1 MEAAII
7 LLILIMLVFVVVFA
21 FLTIRIVPQQRVS
34 VVERLGK
41 FHRLL
46 KPGVNILIPI
56 IDNVRTNHDLRIQ
69 QANVPPQTVITKDN
83 VQVQIDTIIFYQV
96 TGPEQATY
104 GISDY
109 VYGVR
114 NISTATMRQIIGKME
129 LDETLSG
136 REKIST
142 DIRLALDEATEKWG
156 VRIERVEVID
166 IKPPLDIQE
175 AMDKQMKAERSKRA
189 MVLDAEAAKQ
199 DMILRAE
206 GDKQSK
212 ILRAEGDKEAR
223 IRLAEGDKEARI
235 RQAEGQRQ
243 AQELEAL
250 GEAKAIEAVAEAEK
264 NRIALIRSAGLD
276 EHVLTYRSL
285 EALTDISNG
294 AANKVF
300 IPTRAVETL
309 GSIGAIGEMLKGGK
323 SD

>member
-1 MEAAII
+1 MIYAIP
-7 LLILIMLVFVVVFA
+7 ILIVVLAVVFIS
-21 FLTIRIVPQQRVS
+21 LSVKIIPQQRVG

-41 FHRLL
+41 FNHLL
-46 KPGVNILIPI
+46 TPGINILIPI
-56 IDNVRTNHDLRIQ
+56 IDHVRTYHDLRIQ

-83 VQVQIDTIIFYQV
+83 VQVKIDTIIFYQV

-142 DIRLALDEATEKWG
+142 DIRVALDEATEKWG

-166 IKPPLDIQE
+166 IQPPGDIQD

-189 MVLDAEAAKQ
+189 MVLSAEAAKQ

-206 GDKQSK
+206 GDKQSQ
-212 ILRAEGDKEAR
+212 ILKAEGE
-223 IRLAEGDKEARI
+223 KEARI
-235 RQAEGQRQ
+235 RQAEGVRQ
-243 AQELEAL
+243 AKELEAL
-250 GEAKAIEAVAEAEK
+250 GEAKAIQSIADAEK
-264 NRIALIRSAGLD
+264 LRIQLLREAGLD
-276 EHVLTYRSL
+276 ENVLTYRSL
-285 EALTDISNG
+285 EALSDVAKG
-294 AANKVF
+294 PANKIF
-300 IPTRAVETL
+300 IPTKAVETL
-309 GSIGAIGEMLKGGK
+309 GSIGAIGEMLRG
-323 SD
+323 SQ

>member
-1 MEAAII
+1 MEWAII
-7 LLILIMLVFVVVFA
+7 AVIAIVVVVFVS
-21 FLTIRIVPQQRVS
+21 LTIKIVPQQRVG
-34 VVERLGK
+34 VVERLGR
-41 FHRLL
+41 FHRLMN
-46 KPGVNILIPI
+46 PGLNILIPV
-56 IDNVRTNHDLRIQ
+56 IDQVRTYHDLRIQ

-96 TGPEQATY
+96 VGPEQATY

-136 REKIST
+136 REKISS
-142 DIRLALDEATEKWG
+142 DIRIALDEATEKWG

-175 AMDKQMKAERSKRA
+175 AMDKQMKAERNKRA
-189 MVLDAEAAKQ
+189 IVLEAEAAKQ

-212 ILRAEGDKEAR
+212 ILKAEGDKEAR
-223 IRLAEGDKEARI
+223 IREAEGL
-235 RQAEGQRQ
+235 RQ

-250 GEAKAIEAVAEAEK
+250 GEAKAIEAVAAAEQA
-264 NRIALIRSAGLD
+264 RIEMLRNAALN
-276 EHVLTYRSL
+276 EQVLAYQSF
-285 EALTDISNG
+285 EALKEVAKG
-294 AANKVF
+294 PANKIF
-300 IPTRAVETL
+300 IPSNAVETL
-309 GSIGAIGEMLKGGK
+309 GSLGAMGELFKGGK
-323 SD
+323 

>member
-1 MEAAII
+1 MTLAITI
-7 LLILIMLVFVVVFA
+7 IVVVLAVVFIS
-21 FLTIRIVPQQRVS
+21 LSIKIIPQQRIG
-34 VVERLGK
+34 VVERLGR
-41 FHRLL
+41 FSRLL
-46 KPGVNILIPI
+46 TPGINILIPI
-56 IDNVRTNHDLRIQ
+56 IDHVRTYHDLRIQ

-83 VQVQIDTIIFYQV
+83 VQVKIDTIIFYQV

-142 DIRLALDEATEKWG
+142 DIRIALDEATEKWG

-166 IKPPLDIQE
+166 IQPPTDIQD

-189 MVLDAEAAKQ
+189 MVLEAEAAKQ

-212 ILRAEGDKEAR
+212 ILK
-223 IRLAEGDKEARI
+223 AEGDKEARI

-243 AQELEAL
+243 AQELEAI
-250 GEAKAIEAVAEAEK
+250 GEAKAIQSIAEAEK
-264 NRIALIRSAGLD
+264 SRIEMIRAAGLD
-276 EHVLTYRSL
+276 EQVLTYRSL
-285 EALTDISNG
+285 EALGEIAKG
-294 AANKVF
+294 PANKVF

-309 GSIGAIGEMLKGGK
+309 GSIGAIGEMLKENK
-323 SD
+323 K

>member
-1 MEAAII
+1 MGYIIAII
-7 LLILIMLVFVVVFA
+7 LLVIVVVFVS
-21 FLTIRIVPQQRVS
+21 LSIKIVPQQRIG

-41 FHRLL
+41 FNRLL
-46 KPGVNILIPI
+46 TPGVNILIPI
-56 IDNVRTNHDLRIQ
+56 IDHVRTYHDLRIQ

-83 VQVQIDTIIFYQV
+83 VQVKIDTIIFYQV

-142 DIRLALDEATEKWG
+142 DIRIALDEATEKWG

-166 IKPPLDIQE
+166 IQPPTDIQD

-212 ILRAEGDKEAR
+212 ILK
-223 IRLAEGDKEARI
+223 AEGDKEARI
-235 RQAEGQRQ
+235 RQAEGQRH

-250 GEAKAIEAVAEAEK
+250 GEAKAIQSIAEAEK
-264 NRIALIRSAGLD
+264 TRIELIRSAGLD
-276 EHVLTYRSL
+276 ENVLTYRSL
-285 EALTDISNG
+285 EALSDIAQG

-300 IPTRAVETL
+300 IPTRAIDTL
-309 GSIGAIGEMLKGGK
+309 GSIGAIGEMLKASK
-323 SD
+323 

>member
-1 MEAAII
+1 MWVVII
-7 LLILIMLVFVVVFA
+7 VILFLVVVVIG
-21 FLTIRIVPQQRVS
+21 LTIKIVPQQRIG

-41 FHRLL
+41 FNRLL
-46 KPGVNILIPI
+46 NPGLNIVIPI
-56 IDNVRTNHDLRIQ
+56 IDQVRKYHDLRIQ

-83 VQVQIDTIIFYQV
+83 VQVLIDTVIFYQV
-96 TGPEQATY
+96 VGPEQATY

-114 NISTATMRQIIGKME
+114 NISTATMRQIIGKLE

-136 REKIST
+136 REKISI

-189 MVLDAEAAKQ
+189 IILEAEAARQ

-212 ILRAEGDKEAR
+212 ILK
-223 IRLAEGDKEARI
+223 AEGDKEARI
-235 RQAEGQRQ
+235 RQAEGFRA
-243 AQELEAL
+243 AQELEGQGQA
-250 GEAKAIEAVAEAEK
+250 AAIHIVAEAEK
-264 NRIALIRSAGLD
+264 TRMKLIKEAGLD
-276 EHVLTYRSL
+276 ENVLAY
-285 EALTDISNG
+285 
-294 AANKVF
+294 K
-300 IPTRAVETL
+300 
-309 GSIGAIGEMLKGGK
+309 
-323 SD
+323 

>member
-1 MEAAII
+1 MGWAITVVI
-7 LLILIMLVFVVVFA
+7 VVVVVVFIS
-21 FLTIRIVPQQRVS
+21 LTVKVVPQQRVG

-46 KPGVNILIPI
+46 TPGLNILIPV
-56 IDNVRTNHDLRIQ
+56 IDQVRVNHDLRIQ

-96 TGPEQATY
+96 VGPEQATY

-114 NISTATMRQIIGKME
+114 NISTATMRQIIGKLE

-142 DIRLALDEATEKWG
+142 EIRIALDEATEKWG

-175 AMDKQMKAERSKRA
+175 AMDKQMKAERNKRA
-189 MVLDAEAAKQ
+189 IVLEAEAAKQ

-212 ILRAEGDKEAR
+212 ILKAEGDKEAR
-223 IRLAEGDKEARI
+223 IREAEGL
-235 RQAEGQRQ
+235 RQ

-250 GEAKAIEAVAEAEK
+250 GEAKAIQAVAEAEK
-264 NRIALIRSAGLD
+264 ARIEMLRNAALN
-276 EHVLTYRSL
+276 EQVLAYQSF
-285 EALTDISNG
+285 EALKEVAKG
-294 AANKVF
+294 PANKVF
-300 IPTRAVETL
+300 IPSNAIETL
-309 GSIGAIGEMLKGGK
+309 GSLGAISEVFKAGK
-323 SD
+323 EGK

>member
-1 MEAAII
+1 MEWAII
-7 LLILIMLVFVVVFA
+7 AVIVVVVVVFIS
-21 FLTIRIVPQQRVS
+21 LTVKIVPQQRVG
-34 VVERLGK
+34 VVERLGR
-41 FHRLL
+41 FNRLMN
-46 KPGVNILIPI
+46 PGLNILIPV
-56 IDNVRTNHDLRIQ
+56 IDQVRTYHDLRIQ

-96 TGPEQATY
+96 VGPEQATY

-175 AMDKQMKAERSKRA
+175 AMDKQMKAERNKRA
-189 MVLDAEAAKQ
+189 IVLEAEAAKQ

-212 ILRAEGDKEAR
+212 ILKAEGDKEAR
-223 IRLAEGDKEARI
+223 IREAEGL
-235 RQAEGQRQ
+235 RQ

-250 GEAKAIEAVAEAEK
+250 GEAKAIEAVAQAEQV
-264 NRIALIRSAGLD
+264 RIEMLRNAALN
-276 EHVLTYRSL
+276 EQVLAYQSF
-285 EALTDISNG
+285 EALKEVAKG
-294 AANKVF
+294 PANKVF
-300 IPTRAVETL
+300 IPSNAIETL
-309 GSIGAIGEMLKGGK
+309 GSLGAIGEIFKAGK
-323 SD
+323 

>member
-1 MEAAII
+1 MGIAVTII
-7 LLILIMLVFVVVFA
+7 IVIIVVVFVA
-21 FLTIRIVPQQRVS
+21 LTVKIVPQQRVG
-34 VVERLGK
+34 VVERLGR
-41 FHRLL
+41 FNRLL
-46 KPGVNILIPI
+46 TPGINILIPI
-56 IDNVRTNHDLRIQ
+56 IDQVRTYHDLRIQ

-104 GISDY
+104 GITDY

-142 DIRLALDEATEKWG
+142 DIRIALDEATEKWG

-189 MVLDAEAAKQ
+189 IVLEAEAAKQ

-212 ILRAEGDKEAR
+212 ILKAEGDKEAR
-223 IRLAEGDKEARI
+223 IREAEGL
-235 RQAEGQRQ
+235 RQ
-243 AQELEAL
+243 AQELEAQ
-250 GEAKAIEAVAEAEK
+250 GQAKAIQAVAEAEK
-264 NRIALIRSAGLD
+264 TRIELIRTAGLD
-276 EHVLTYRSL
+276 DKVLTYRSL

-300 IPTRAVETL
+300 IPTKALETL
-309 GSIGAIGEMLKGGK
+309 GSIGAIGEMLKGDKKEQG
-323 SD
+323 

>member
-1 MEAAII
+1 MGFIIALII
-7 LLILIMLVFVVVFA
+7 LFIVVVFVA
-21 FLTIRIVPQQRVS
+21 LTVKIVPQQRVG

-46 KPGVNILIPI
+46 NPGLNILIPI
-56 IDNVRTNHDLRIQ
+56 IDHVRIFHDLRIQ

-96 TGPEQATY
+96 VGPEEATY

-136 REKIST
+136 REKISI

-166 IKPPLDIQE
+166 IQPPVDIQE

-189 MVLDAEAAKQ
+189 IVLEAEAAKQ

-212 ILRAEGDKEAR
+212 ILK
-223 IRLAEGDKEARI
+223 AEGDKEARI
-235 RQAEGQRQ
+235 RQAEGLGQ

-264 NRIALIRSAGLD
+264 RRIELLREAGLD
-276 EHVLTYRSL
+276 ENVLAYRSF
-285 EALTDISNG
+285 EALGEIAKG
-294 AANKVF
+294 PANKVF
-300 IPTRAVETL
+300 LPSNAVEML
-309 GSIGAIGEMLKGGK
+309 GSLGAIGELFK
-323 SD
+323 SKNTDNKA

>member
-1 MEAAII
+1 MIYAIP
-7 LLILIMLVFVVVFA
+7 ILIVVLAVVFIS
-21 FLTIRIVPQQRVS
+21 LSVKIIPQQKVG

-41 FHRLL
+41 FNHLL
-46 KPGVNILIPI
+46 TPGINILIPI
-56 IDNVRTNHDLRIQ
+56 IDHVRTYHDLRVQ

-114 NISTATMRQIIGKME
+114 NITTATMRQIIGNME

-142 DIRLALDEATEKWG
+142 DIRVALDEATEKWG

-166 IKPPLDIQE
+166 IQPPGDIQE

-189 MVLDAEAAKQ
+189 MVLEAEAAKQ

-206 GDKQSK
+206 GNKQSQ
-212 ILRAEGDKEAR
+212 ILKAEGE
-223 IRLAEGDKEARI
+223 KEARI
-235 RQAEGQRQ
+235 RQAEGVRQ
-243 AQELEAL
+243 AKELEAL
-250 GEAKAIEAVAEAEK
+250 GEAKAIQSIADAEK
-264 NRIALIRSAGLD
+264 LRIQLLREAGLD
-276 EHVLTYRSL
+276 EQVLTYRAL
-285 EALTDISNG
+285 EALGEVANG

-300 IPTRAVETL
+300 IPTKAVETL
-309 GSIGAIGEMLKGGK
+309 GSIGAIGEMLKGSK
-323 SD
+323 

>member
-1 MEAAII
+1 MEWAII
-7 LLILIMLVFVVVFA
+7 AVIVVVVVVFIS
-21 FLTIRIVPQQRVS
+21 LTVKIVPQQRVG
-34 VVERLGK
+34 VVERLGR
-41 FHRLL
+41 FNRLMN
-46 KPGVNILIPI
+46 PGLNILIPV
-56 IDNVRTNHDLRIQ
+56 IDQVRTYHDLRIQ

-96 TGPEQATY
+96 VGPEQATY

-175 AMDKQMKAERSKRA
+175 AMDKQMKAERNKRA
-189 MVLDAEAAKQ
+189 IVLEAEAAKQ

-212 ILRAEGDKEAR
+212 ILKAEGDKEAR
-223 IRLAEGDKEARI
+223 IREAEGL
-235 RQAEGQRQ
+235 RQ

-250 GEAKAIEAVAEAEK
+250 GEAKAIEAVAQAEQV
-264 NRIALIRSAGLD
+264 RIEMLRNAALN
-276 EHVLTYRSL
+276 EQVLAYQSF
-285 EALTDISNG
+285 EALKEVAKG
-294 AANKVF
+294 PANKIF
-300 IPTRAVETL
+300 IPSNAIETL
-309 GSIGAIGEMLKGGK
+309 GSLGAMGEIFKAGK
-323 SD
+323 EGK

>member
-1 MEAAII
+1 MEWAII
-7 LLILIMLVFVVVFA
+7 AVIVVVVVVFIS
-21 FLTIRIVPQQRVS
+21 LTVKIVPQQRVG
-34 VVERLGK
+34 VVERLGR
-41 FHRLL
+41 FNRLMN
-46 KPGVNILIPI
+46 PGLNILIPV
-56 IDNVRTNHDLRIQ
+56 IDQVRTYHDLRIQ

-96 TGPEQATY
+96 VGPEQATY

-142 DIRLALDEATEKWG
+142 DIRIALDEATEKWG

-175 AMDKQMKAERSKRA
+175 AMDKQMKAERNKRA
-189 MVLDAEAAKQ
+189 IVLEAEAAKQ

-212 ILRAEGDKEAR
+212 ILKAEGDKEAR
-223 IRLAEGDKEARI
+223 IREAEGL
-235 RQAEGQRQ
+235 RQ
-243 AQELEAL
+243 AQELEAI
-250 GEAKAIEAVAEAEK
+250 GEAKAIEAVAQAEQA
-264 NRIALIRSAGLD
+264 RIEMLRNAALN
-276 EHVLTYRSL
+276 EQVLAYQSF
-285 EALTDISNG
+285 EALKEVAKG
-294 AANKVF
+294 PANKIF
-300 IPTRAVETL
+300 IPSNAIETL
-309 GSIGAIGEMLKGGK
+309 GSLGAMGEIFKAGK
-323 SD
+323 EGK

>member
-1 MEAAII
+1 MPWIITLVI
-7 LLILIMLVFVVVFA
+7 LLVAVVFIS
-21 FLTIRIVPQQRVS
+21 LTVKIVPQQRVG
-34 VVERLGK
+34 VVERLGR

-46 KPGVNILIPI
+46 TPGINILIPI
-56 IDNVRTNHDLRIQ
+56 IDHVRTYHDLRIQ

-96 TGPEQATY
+96 IGPEHATY

-114 NISTATMRQIIGKME
+114 NITTATMRQIIGKLE

-142 DIRLALDEATEKWG
+142 EIRIALDEATEKWG

-189 MVLDAEAAKQ
+189 IVLAAEAAKQ
-199 DMILRAE
+199 DMILRSE

-212 ILRAEGDKEAR
+212 ILKAEGDKEAR
-223 IRLAEGDKEARI
+223 IREAEGL
-235 RQAEGQRQ
+235 RQ
-243 AQELEAL
+243 AQELEAI
-250 GEAKAIEAVAEAEK
+250 GRAKAIQAVAEAEK
-264 NRIALIRSAGLD
+264 TRIELIASAGLN
-276 EHVLTYRSL
+276 ENILAYRSF

-300 IPTRAVETL
+300 IPSNAIEVL
-309 GSIGAIGEMLKGGK
+309 GSIGAIGEMFKNKKLE
-323 SD
+323 

>member
-1 MEAAII
+1 MGWTVTIVII
-7 LLILIMLVFVVVFA
+7 VIAVVFIA
-21 FLTIRIVPQQRVS
+21 MSVKIIPQQRVG

-41 FHRLL
+41 FSKLL
-46 KPGVNILIPI
+46 TPGINILIPI
-56 IDNVRTNHDLRIQ
+56 IDHVRTYHDLRIQ

-83 VQVQIDTIIFYQV
+83 VQVKIDTIIFYQV

-136 REKIST
+136 REKISS
-142 DIRLALDEATEKWG
+142 DIRIALDEATEKWG

-166 IKPPLDIQE
+166 IQPPSDIQD

-189 MVLDAEAAKQ
+189 MVLEAEAAKQ

-212 ILRAEGDKEAR
+212 ILKAEGE
-223 IRLAEGDKEARI
+223 KEARI

-250 GEAKAIEAVAEAEK
+250 GEAKAIQSIAEAEK
-264 NRIALIRSAGLD
+264 NRIELLRSAGLD
-276 EHVLTYRSL
+276 EQVLTYRSL
-285 EALTDISNG
+285 EALSDIANG

-309 GSIGAIGEMLKGGK
+309 GSIGAIGDMLKENK
-323 SD
+323 K

>member
-1 MEAAII
+1 MGIAV
-7 LLILIMLVFVVVFA
+7 LVVVIVIVIVIA
-21 FLTIRIVPQQRVS
+21 AMTIKIVPQQRVG

-41 FHRLL
+41 FSRLMQ
-46 KPGVNILIPI
+46 PGVNILVPI
-56 IDNVRTNHDLRIQ
+56 IDHVRTYHDLRIQ

-96 TGPEQATY
+96 TGPEAATY

-142 DIRLALDEATEKWG
+142 DIRVALDEATEKWG

-166 IKPPLDIQE
+166 IQPPMDIQE

-189 MVLDAEAAKQ
+189 IVLEAEAAKQ

-212 ILRAEGDKEAR
+212 ILKAEGDKEAR
-223 IRLAEGDKEARI
+223 IREAEGL
-235 RQAEGQRQ
+235 RQ
-243 AQELEAL
+243 AQELEAI
-250 GEAKAIEAVAEAEK
+250 GQAKAIEAVAEAEK
-264 NRIALIRSAGLD
+264 RRITLLREAGLD
-276 EHVLTYRSL
+276 EQVLTYRSL

-294 AANKVF
+294 SANKVF
-300 IPTRAVETL
+300 IPTKAVETL
-309 GSIGAIGEMLKGGK
+309 GSIGALGEMLKATKGE
-323 SD
+323 

>member
-1 MEAAII
+1 MELAII
-7 LLILIMLVFVVVFA
+7 AIIVIVVVVFVS
-21 FLTIRIVPQQRVS
+21 LTIKIVPQQRVG
-34 VVERLGK
+34 VVERLGR
-41 FHRLL
+41 FHRLMN
-46 KPGVNILIPI
+46 PGLNILIPV
-56 IDNVRTNHDLRIQ
+56 IDQVRTYHDLRIQ

-96 TGPEQATY
+96 VGPEQATY

-136 REKIST
+136 REKISS
-142 DIRLALDEATEKWG
+142 DIRIALDEATEKWG

-175 AMDKQMKAERSKRA
+175 AMDKQMKAERNKRA
-189 MVLDAEAAKQ
+189 IVLEAEAAKQ

-212 ILRAEGDKEAR
+212 ILKAEGDKEAR
-223 IRLAEGDKEARI
+223 IREAEGL
-235 RQAEGQRQ
+235 RQ

-250 GEAKAIEAVAEAEK
+250 GEAKAIEAVAAAEQA
-264 NRIALIRSAGLD
+264 RIEMLRNAALN
-276 EHVLTYRSL
+276 EQVLAYQSF
-285 EALTDISNG
+285 EALKEVAKG
-294 AANKVF
+294 PANKIF
-300 IPTRAVETL
+300 IPSNAVETL
-309 GSIGAIGEMLKGGK
+309 GSLGAMGELFKSGK
-323 SD
+323 

>member
-1 MEAAII
+1 MEWIITVVI
-7 LLILIMLVFVVVFA
+7 LLVVVVFIA
-21 FLTIRIVPQQRVS
+21 LTVKIVPQQRVG

-41 FHRLL
+41 FNRLL
-46 KPGVNILIPI
+46 TPGINILIPI
-56 IDNVRTNHDLRIQ
+56 IDHVRTYHDLRIQ

-96 TGPEQATY
+96 VGPEHATY

-114 NISTATMRQIIGKME
+114 NISTATMRQIIGKLE

-142 DIRLALDEATEKWG
+142 EIRIALDEATEKWG

-175 AMDKQMKAERSKRA
+175 AMDKQMKAERNKRA
-189 MVLDAEAAKQ
+189 IVLEAEAAKQ

-212 ILRAEGDKEAR
+212 ILKAEGDKEAR
-223 IRLAEGDKEARI
+223 IREAEGL
-235 RQAEGQRQ
+235 RQ
-243 AQELEAL
+243 AQELEAI
-250 GEAKAIEAVAEAEK
+250 GRAKAIQAVAEAEK
-264 NRIALIRSAGLD
+264 TRIQLIASSGLN
-276 EHVLTYRSL
+276 ENILAYRSF

-300 IPTRAVETL
+300 IPSNAVETL
-309 GSIGAIGEMLKGGK
+309 GSIGAIGEMFKVK
-323 SD
+323 K

>member
-1 MEAAII
+1 MALAITVVI
-7 LLILIMLVFVVVFA
+7 IVLAVVFIA
-21 FLTIRIVPQQRVS
+21 LSVKIIPQQRIG

-41 FHRLL
+41 FSRLL
-46 KPGVNILIPI
+46 TPGINILIPI
-56 IDNVRTNHDLRIQ
+56 IDHVRTYHDLRIQ

-83 VQVQIDTIIFYQV
+83 VQVKIDTIIFYQV

-142 DIRLALDEATEKWG
+142 DIRIALDEATEKWG

-166 IKPPLDIQE
+166 IQPPTDIQD

-189 MVLDAEAAKQ
+189 MVLEAEAAKQ

-212 ILRAEGDKEAR
+212 ILKAEGE
-223 IRLAEGDKEARI
+223 KEARI

-250 GEAKAIEAVAEAEK
+250 GEAKAIQSIAEAEK
-264 NRIALIRSAGLD
+264 SRIEMLRAAGLD
-276 EHVLTYRSL
+276 EQVLTYRSL
-285 EALTDISNG
+285 EALTDIANG
-294 AANKVF
+294 PANKIF

-309 GSIGAIGEMLKGGK
+309 GSIGAIGDMLKETK
-323 SD
+323 K

>member
-1 MEAAII
+1 MGYIVAII
-7 LLILIMLVFVVVFA
+7 LLAIVVVFVA
-21 FLTIRIVPQQRVS
+21 LSIKIVPQQRIG

-41 FHRLL
+41 FNRLL
-46 KPGVNILIPI
+46 TPGVNILIPI
-56 IDNVRTNHDLRIQ
+56 IDHVRTYHDLRIQ

-83 VQVQIDTIIFYQV
+83 VQVKIDTIIFYQV

-136 REKIST
+136 REKISS
-142 DIRLALDEATEKWG
+142 DIRIALDEATEKWG

-166 IKPPLDIQE
+166 IQPPVDIQD

-212 ILRAEGDKEAR
+212 ILK
-223 IRLAEGDKEARI
+223 AEGDKEARI
-235 RQAEGQRQ
+235 RQAEGQRH

-250 GEAKAIEAVAEAEK
+250 GEAKAIQSIAEAEK
-264 NRIALIRSAGLD
+264 SRIELIRSAGLD
-276 EHVLTYRSL
+276 DNVLTYRSL
-285 EALTDISNG
+285 EALSDIAQG

-300 IPTRAVETL
+300 IPTRAIDTL
-309 GSIGAIGEMLKGGK
+309 GSIGAIGEMLKASK
-323 SD
+323 